1 MGLVCLEQLFE
12 GLLTQLGEVQ
22 HIMFSCFSFGKIF
35 RKSKSKKILQVTPD
49 SKNCENPIFKSGN
62 GVEPPIVEKV
72 ELDLQTKPAS
82 VETTT
87 ATTDIKKE
95 TAADPVASS
104 KENTFTS
111 EAKTKEF
118 KKDIVKK
125 PSSEQP
131 VSSLPFASELIKASQ
146 KREKRVA
153 SELSKAL
160 TIAAEERARL
170 NSGEMSAEQ
179 MIKSIE
185 RLETAVVSLERVST
199 RLENIANTS
208 GKLVN
213 TGNSEEVL
221 SPFVVAYDDIIK
233 GPVATFIALSS
244 KINGNVKI
252 QAAMVQEAFNAQR
265 SFLVQVSRSKKP
277 ANEQMNHLLNPTS
290 SKLQAIQELREK
302 NRRDPYFNHLSAI
315 SESIPALGWV
325 TLNTPVSYIKEM
337 SDSALFY
344 TNRVL
349 KEFKEKDA
357 THVEWTKAWI
367 NALKE
372 LQSYVKEYHTTGLS
386 WNPQVSIFFLVS
398 SKRFY
403 KISPIKMEELVETEA
418 LYIKESAVF
427 RLLNVMSTFLCSPAC
442 SLSLSLSLSLSYN
455 FNFASLLGLKKVSDD
470 QKTHKNP
477 TLRKD
482 GACPVKSPANASSKK
497 TPSYGG
503 NAPVTN
509 VPLIELQDK
518 KWIIEYQNNNQ
529 NIQLTDTSMKQTV
542 YIYKCRNSVVKVTGK
557 VNSIVVDNSTKCGI
571 VFDDVISSIE
581 FINCSSV
588 QSQVT
593 GKVPTVSIEK
603 TDGCMVYL
611 SPESLD
617 TEIITAKSSEVNVLV
632 PKGDGDYTECFIP
645 EQFKS
650 TWNGTSMST
659 QFCES

>member
-386 WNPQVSIFFLVS
+386 WNPQILQ
-398 SKRFY
+398 K
-403 KISPIKMEELVETEA
+403 T
-418 LYIKESAVF
+418 
-427 RLLNVMSTFLCSPAC
+427 NAC
-442 SLSLSLSLSLSYN
+442 
-455 FNFASLLGLKKVSDD
+455 LKKVSDD